1 MILKMKDFV
10 ECRLGD
16 ESIKSTKPS
25 PPPSLSPIT
34 TSLLPPSIS
43 LTHLCEGWFLC
54 YATSLQENMFN
65 TTGFI
70 ATKKIIEV
78 IDNLLHLQAIFRCNS
93 Y

>member
-1 MILKMKDFV
+1 MNVK
-10 ECRLGD
+10 
-16 ESIKSTKPS
+16 T
-25 PPPSLSPIT
+25 
-34 TSLLPPSIS
+34 
-43 LTHLCEGWFLC
+43 
-54 YATSLQENMFN
+54 LQENMFN